1 MPRPAS
7 VAGVSP
13 QKSSQQGAAWSVDLS
28 IAPQGALDRIAANI
42 NRRGKRALG
51 LLKTENEF
59 VGVVADQQF
68 EIWERQKRAVHARGR
83 VAARS
88 RGSRIEV
95 TYYIP
100 LRTRVLLG
108 VFFILYLLVA
118 LGIATRAQDPS
129 VSPMELLVTGA
140 GAAILGTLFFT
151 GARSQRA
158 DLRGFLERVLD
169 GVGRR

>member
-1 MPRPAS
+1 M
-7 VAGVSP
+7 
-13 QKSSQQGAAWSVDLS
+13 DLP

-51 LLKTENEF
+51 VLKTENEF
-59 VGVVADQQF
+59 VGVIAAPQF

-83 VAARS
+83 VMARS
-88 RGSRIEV
+88 RGSRLDV

-108 VFFILYLLVA
+108 VFFVLYLLVA
-118 LGIATRAQDPS
+118 FGIATQAQDPS
-129 VSPMELLVTGA
+129 VSPAELLVTIA
-140 GAAILGTLFFT
+140 GAAVLGALFFT

-158 DLRGFLERVLD
+158 DLRRFLD
-169 GVGRR
+169 GILEGGGRR